1 MFLQAR
7 YYLRRDLDFHFSQ
20 TSNFVLSRE
29 KAKASKSRTKFLLL
43 TETCKRKIR
52 GNTCSRTFCPVILR
66 FRGSSLRSCCRC
78 SGRWRS
84 AKRGTINPIR
94 GTTSA
99 TRKESPQKGWNQRG
113 HEAARSSAALRR
125 TCLRGRVAR
134 WGTASP
140 TTQNCA

>member
-20 TSNFVLSRE
+20 TSNLSTRE

-52 GNTCSRTFCPVILR
+52 GNTCSRTLCPVILR
-66 FRGSSLRSCCRC
+66 LRGSSLCSCRRR

-84 AKRGTINPIR
+84 AKRGTINSIR
-94 GTTSA
+94 RTTSA
-99 TRKESPQKGWNQRG
+99 TRKESSQKGWNQRG
-113 HEAARSSAALRR
+113 HKAARTSASLGR
-125 TCLRGRVAR
+125 TCLRRRVTR
-134 WGTASP
+134 WGTTSP
-140 TTQNCA
+140 TSQNSA